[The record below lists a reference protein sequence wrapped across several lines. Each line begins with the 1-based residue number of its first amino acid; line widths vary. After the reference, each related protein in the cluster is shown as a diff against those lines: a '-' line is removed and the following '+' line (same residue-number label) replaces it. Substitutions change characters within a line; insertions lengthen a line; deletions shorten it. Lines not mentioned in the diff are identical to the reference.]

1 MDKKLP
7 KKVLDA
13 IHEVDAALDDAI
25 LNRDGTVIINTKAVQ
40 TVVDFAKGVAV
51 AYFSKE
57 D

>member
-13 IHEVDAALDDAI
+13 IHEVDAALNDAI
-25 LNRDGTVIINTKAVQ
+25 GNGDDTVTIDTKAVLC
-40 TVVDFAKGVAV
+40 VVDFAKGVAV